1 MEQPRNIMSSGN
13 VNAIGSCFV
22 AIPIICA
29 ILGIITLIVDRIKKK
44 DETKWVILFPWT
56 N

>member
-1 MEQPRNIMSSGN
+1 MEQPKN
-13 VNAIGSCFV
+13 VIGAGSLNAIGSCFV

-44 DETKWVILFPWT
+44 DETK
-56 N
+56 

>member
-1 MEQPRNIMSSGN
+1 MEQPRNIIGNGN

-29 ILGIITLIVDRIKKK
+29 ILGIITLIADRIKKK
-44 DETKWVILFPWT
+44 DETK
-56 N
+56 